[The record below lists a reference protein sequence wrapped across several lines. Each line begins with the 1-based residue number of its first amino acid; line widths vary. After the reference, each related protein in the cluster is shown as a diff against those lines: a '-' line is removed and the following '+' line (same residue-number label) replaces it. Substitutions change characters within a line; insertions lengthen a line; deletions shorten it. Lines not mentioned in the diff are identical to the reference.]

1 MELVYYTAAGIG
13 LYFLS
18 DWILQRIEIW
28 RGEVFEQRT
37 LVFFG
42 IISVLAVTSF
52 HAIEWL
58 VAR

>member
-1 MELVYYTAAGIG
+1 MEYIYYMLAGIG

-18 DWILQRIEIW
+18 DWILRQIEAW
-28 RGEVFEQRT
+28 RGEVLEQRT
-37 LVFFG
+37 LVFFA

-52 HAIEWL
+52 QAIDWL